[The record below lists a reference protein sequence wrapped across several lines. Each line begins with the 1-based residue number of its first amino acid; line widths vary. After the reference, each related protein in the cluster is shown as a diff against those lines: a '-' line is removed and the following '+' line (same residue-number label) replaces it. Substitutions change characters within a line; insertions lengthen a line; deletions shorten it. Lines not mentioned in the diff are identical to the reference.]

1 MDMTTIAIPK
11 GLKKKISEFGNK
23 DETFSEILSKLVKS
37 AEQRLLDDLLFS
49 EEGCVTIEEAIEE
62 AEKYGKNN
70 NH

>member
-1 MDMTTIAIPK
+1 MTTIAIPK
-11 GLKKKISEFGNK
+11 NLKKKISEFGNK
-23 DETFSEILSKLVKS
+23 NETFSEILSKLVKS

-49 EEGCVTIEEAIEE
+49 EEGCVTIEEAIKE